1 MNEPSRIY
9 VITGPG
15 KGKTTTALGY
25 ALKGVWLKQKSVV
38 IQFLKGGGY
47 TGELVSA
54 DRLFPWL
61 KIYQFGHGC
70 PIAAEIRSGEKL
82 CNSCGLCFRENR
94 NPKHGY
100 AQLAMAKAWQ
110 VMTNQEAQWIL
121 LDEISHAVRHG
132 LLDEQEVLRYIDL
145 KPDHVNLVLT
155 GRNMSEAILG
165 KANCITQCE
174 ALKHPMTK
182 GIAARRGSEY

>member
-1 MNEPSRIY
+1 MKEPSRIY
-9 VITGPG
+9 IITGPG

-25 ALKGVWLKQKSVV
+25 ALKAVWLKQKAVV

-54 DRLFPWL
+54 ERLSPWL

-70 PIAAEIRSGEKL
+70 PISAEIRSGEKL
-82 CNSCGLCFRENR
+82 CNACGLCFRENR

-100 AQLAMAKAWQ
+100 AILAMNKAWQ
-110 VMTNQEAQWIL
+110 VLKNQEAQWII

-132 LLDEQEVLRYIDL
+132 LLEEQEVLRYIAL
-145 KPDHVNLVLT
+145 KPESVNLVLT

-165 KANCITQCE
+165 QANCITQCE
-174 ALKHPMTK
+174 ALKHPMTQ